1 MATSKKMNRVILLSL
16 IHYFGV
22 LLSVFMQLYGL
33 INLYV
38 LNMKEKYRP
47 SGKPFCS
54 EAKLS
59 DEKVLAQLAGWRSPI
74 AII

>member
-1 MATSKKMNRVILLSL
+1 
-16 IHYFGV
+16 
-22 LLSVFMQLYGL
+22 MQLYGL

-38 LNMKEKYRP
+38 LNEEKYRP

-59 DEKVLAQLAGWRSPI
+59 DEKALAQLAGWRPPI